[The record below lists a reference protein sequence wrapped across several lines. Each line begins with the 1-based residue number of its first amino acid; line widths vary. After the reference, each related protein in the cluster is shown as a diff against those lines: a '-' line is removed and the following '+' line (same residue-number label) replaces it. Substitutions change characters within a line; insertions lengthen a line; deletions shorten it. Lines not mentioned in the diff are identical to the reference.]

1 MVTSSYLMVKPLQS
15 IWHTV
20 NMNNMTFKCIM
31 SHIIKNAS
39 FELDN
44 LGKGGY
50 DILTYGETGACV
62 KEVWEW
68 LAYRI
73 IHYGLI
79 NSMVL

>member
-1 MVTSSYLMVKPLQS
+1 
-15 IWHTV
+15 
-20 NMNNMTFKCIM
+20 M
-31 SHIIKNAS
+31 SHFIKNAS
-39 FELDN
+39 FESDN

-62 KEVWEW
+62 KKVWEW

-79 NSMVL
+79 TGSIARSAKLPVFNLLRGRF